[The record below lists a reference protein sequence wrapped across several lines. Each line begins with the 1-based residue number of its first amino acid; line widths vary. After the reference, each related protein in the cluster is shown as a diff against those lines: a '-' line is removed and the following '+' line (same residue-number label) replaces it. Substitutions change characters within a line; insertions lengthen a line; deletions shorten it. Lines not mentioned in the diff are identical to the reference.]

1 MGTVSNALLKSK
13 NTAQMS
19 RPESSSLCQLSVA
32 ASKAPVV
39 DLPWVKPHCWAERGR
54 SSSRWST
61 SRFLTCF
68 SRSLLNTESSEIGR

>member
-1 MGTVSNALLKSK
+1 MSNPLLKSK

-19 RPESSSLCQLSVA
+19 SPESSSLCQLSVA

-39 DLPWVKPHCWAERGR
+39 DLPWVKPHCWVESGWNSAK
-54 SSSRWST
+54 WSI